1 MPGTGIAEETANT
14 PRLSPVNPS
23 RIWNLVF
30 VNNRSLGRVMRTL
43 DENVA
48 PVFRRALALLQ
59 RTGLIQRWWYF
70 LSTLTSRHKRE
81 NAALFPIS
89 EQQGQGKFKVSEII
103 FDLGSQ
109 NSTCVK
115 TKDVKKEQKDS
126 AFCGNTIFPTFQ
138 LWDTKEQRSIG
149 S

>member
-1 MPGTGIAEETANT
+1 MT
-14 PRLSPVNPS
+14 
-23 RIWNLVF
+23 
-30 VNNRSLGRVMRTL
+30 TL

-48 PVFRRALALLQ
+48 PVFRRALIVASL
-59 RTGLIQRWWYF
+59 RGTCCKARANSEAWSF

-89 EQQGQGKFKVSEII
+89 EQQGQGKFKVSEIT

-115 TKDVKKEQKDS
+115 TKHIKREFS
-126 AFCGNTIFPTFQ
+126 
-138 LWDTKEQRSIG
+138 SY
-149 S
+149 